1 MKLEKELIF
10 PKGFTVRKV
19 IELVTA
25 NERFASKIYFQTKS
39 HQCNGK
45 SMLGLMSFMLM
56 TTIGESYIISV
67 EGEDAEKVIQFWNKF
82 VREIHENT
90 TLSYWEEEG
99 AQTVQEA
106 MCQSISFWNSSV
118 RSVAQSYL
126 KPGKKE
132 I

>member
-1 MKLEKELIF
+1 MKIEKELIF

-56 TTIGESYIISV
+56 TKIGESYMISV
-67 EGEDAEKVIQFWNKF
+67 EGEDVEKVLQFWEKF
-82 VREIHENT
+82 VNEIHGET
-90 TLSYWEEEG
+90 TLSYWEEAG
-99 AQTVQEA
+99 AENVQEA
-106 MCQSISFWNSSV
+106 MCHSISLWNSSV
-118 RSVAQSYL
+118 CSVAQSYL
-126 KPGKKE
+126 KSGKKE